1 MHAGPWG
8 AAGTLIP
15 VAINEGDTPSDIKR
29 KLEHPTGIPVASQK
43 LVLAAFSQIAVGDK
57 RTAIKF
63 GSCGVTEGFG
73 LTLDVRRG
81 AVRESTVLRRDIA
94 IASRPAPL
102 RLPLRAKSRTC
113 PLRPRI
119 AWTTTARGA
128 RATAIEVARV

>member
-94 IASRPAPL
+94 L
-102 RLPLRAKSRTC
+102 RSSTQA
-113 PLRPRI
+113 
-119 AWTTTARGA
+119 A
-128 RATAIEVARV
+128 VAGHKPHVPPPSANRVDNNGTWGEGDRD